1 MTSYETTRVP
11 MYRQCTWDSIR
22 RQQLSSCAKTPTQTI
37 NIDMRFH
44 IPWCAHCLY
53 HAKVMMS
60 SHPINGIVIVGTARL
75 IMSSPSR
82 TDLGC
87 LTWANQIQV
96 CWLGCHQSKWF
107 GVTSLIE
114 PVLVGQSTRTGSV
127 WSRWLGSIQFYGLA
141 LIRFVGRV

>member
-1 MTSYETTRVP
+1 MRLHVSPCTANARGTQLGDNSWAHAP
-11 MYRQCTWDSIR
+11 KRQHRPWH
-22 RQQLSSCAKTPTQTI
+22 
-37 NIDMRFH
+37 IDMRFH

-60 SHPINGIVIVGTARL
+60 SHPINGIVIAGTARL